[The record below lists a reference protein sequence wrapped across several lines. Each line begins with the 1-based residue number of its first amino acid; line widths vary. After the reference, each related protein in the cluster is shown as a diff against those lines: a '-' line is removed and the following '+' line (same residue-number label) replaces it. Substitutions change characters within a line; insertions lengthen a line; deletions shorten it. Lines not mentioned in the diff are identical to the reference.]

1 MCQKAKVEALTQRRV
16 GDLIAEA
23 DMSGIINAHVISN
36 GRHGRTREITLSLP
50 AQILGKAKEILHE
63 NLNL

>member
-1 MCQKAKVEALTQRRV
+1 MPEGKNRSSYSEKSW
-16 GDLIAEA
+16 DLIAEA
-23 DMSGIINAHVISN
+23 DMSGLINAHVISN